1 MDGPPRPPQPTPPWV
16 PVWLAA
22 AKTLVKT
29 FCDFWSSLLSST
41 QQARGAGELASF
53 HQKLMSAPTSR
64 WAPWRDL
71 LHTGFRTPAVGFS
84 LRCPRCPHAPWC
96 NLCWLPACCLCLWVS
111 LPCSYSLSWECVT
124 AAIQSYCSKPLLLY
138 LSSWIPVLTKQQC
151 AKPKSQSLRSDWWS
165 QLWPS
170 RKPSTYPVDQYR
182 GPTAQ
187 VSVHRLFSLKKEV
200 F

>member
-1 MDGPPRPPQPTPPWV
+1 MFLPGESHGQRYLAGYRPWGRKESDTTE
-16 PVWLAA
+16 WLSMH
-22 AKTLVKT
+22 TLITQLAFFVKARIYLFAHMGDSHT
-29 FCDFWSSLLSST
+29 FSLWRSKYIIFPLTCTHSIIPSWSSFIINLL
-41 QQARGAGELASF
+41 LV
-53 HQKLMSAPTSR
+53 L
-64 WAPWRDL
+64 
-71 LHTGFRTPAVGFS
+71 
-84 LRCPRCPHAPWC
+84 
-96 NLCWLPACCLCLWVS
+96 S
-111 LPCSYSLSWECVT
+111 LPCFYSLSWECVT